1 MKNKEIKK
9 DNGSVAYKEFET
21 DNPVDPK
28 KVKDERT
35 IIYENNLYTVDEFVN
50 KYSHALA
57 SYLLTRQLGDK
68 SKKSHIVDLAVENA
82 SFAESLYISVD
93 SFR

>member
-9 DNGSVAYKEFET
+9 DKTVVYKE
-21 DNPVDPK
+21 
-28 KVKDERT
+28 VKDERT
-35 IIYENNLYTVDEFVN
+35 IIFESNMYTVDEFVN

-82 SFAESLYISVD
+82 SFAESLYIGMD
-93 SFR
+93 TFK

>member
-1 MKNKEIKK
+1 MKNKK
-9 DNGSVAYKEFET
+9 NKE
-21 DNPVDPK
+21 
-28 KVKDERT
+28 VKDERT
-35 IIYENNLYTVDEFVN
+35 IIFESNMYTVDEFVN

-82 SFAESLYISVD
+82 SFAESLYIGMD
-93 SFR
+93 TFK

>member
-1 MKNKEIKK
+1 MKNKE
-9 DNGSVAYKEFET
+9 
-21 DNPVDPK
+21 
-28 KVKDERT
+28 VKDERT
-35 IIYENNLYTVDEFVN
+35 IIFENNMYTVDEFVN

-82 SFAESLYISVD
+82 SFAESLYIAMD
-93 SFR
+93 TFK

>member
-1 MKNKEIKK
+1 MKNK
-9 DNGSVAYKEFET
+9 KE
-21 DNPVDPK
+21 
-28 KVKDERT
+28 VKDDRT
-35 IIYENNLYTVDEFVN
+35 IIYESKMYTVDEFVS

-82 SFAESLYISVD
+82 AFAESLYIGMD
-93 SFR
+93 SFS

>member
-9 DNGSVAYKEFET
+9 DETIIYKE
-21 DNPVDPK
+21 
-28 KVKDERT
+28 VKDDRT

-50 KYSHALA
+50 KYSNALK

>member
-1 MKNKEIKK
+1 MKNKEVK
-9 DNGSVAYKEFET
+9 DNRAIV
-21 DNPVDPK
+21 
-28 KVKDERT
+28 
-35 IIYENNLYTVDEFVN
+35 YENNLYTVDEFVS

-82 SFAESLYISVD
+82 SFAESLYIGMD
-93 SFR
+93 TFN

>member
-1 MKNKEIKK
+1 MKNKEIKN
-9 DNGSVAYKEFET
+9 DDGSIAYKEFKK
-21 DNPVDPK
+21 DKPVDSK
-28 KVKDERT
+28 KVKDDRT

-50 KYSHALA
+50 KYSHALT

-68 SKKSHIVDLAVENA
+68 GKKSHIVDLAVENA

>member
-1 MKNKEIKK
+1 MKNK
-9 DNGSVAYKEFET
+9 KE
-21 DNPVDPK
+21 
-28 KVKDERT
+28 VKDERT

-50 KYSHALA
+50 KYSNALK
-57 SYLLTRQLGDK
+57 SYLLARQLGDK
-68 SKKSHIVDLAVENA
+68 GKKSHIVDLAVENA

>member
-1 MKNKEIKK
+1 MKNKKEI
-9 DNGSVAYKEFET
+9 
-21 DNPVDPK
+21 
-28 KVKDERT
+28 KDERA
-35 IIYENNLYTVDEFVN
+35 IIYENSLYTVDEFVN
-50 KYSHALA
+50 KYSQALK

>member
-1 MKNKEIKK
+1 MKSKQIKK
-9 DNGSVAYKEFET
+9 DDG
-21 DNPVDPK
+21 
-28 KVKDERT
+28 T
-35 IIYENNLYTVDEFVN
+35 IIYESNMYTVDEFVN
-50 KYSHALA
+50 KYSQALK

-93 SFR
+93 SFK

>member
-9 DNGSVAYKEFET
+9 DETIIYKE
-21 DNPVDPK
+21 
-28 KVKDERT
+28 VKDDRT
-35 IIYENNLYTVDEFVN
+35 IIYENNLYTVNEFVI
-50 KYSHALA
+50 KYSKALE
-57 SYLLTRQLGDK
+57 SYLLGRQIGDK

-82 SFAESLYISVD
+82 SFAESLYIGMD

>member
-1 MKNKEIKK
+1 MKNKE
-9 DNGSVAYKEFET
+9 E
-21 DNPVDPK
+21 
-28 KVKDERT
+28 VKDERK

-57 SYLLTRQLGDK
+57 SYLLTRQLGDR

-82 SFAESLYISVD
+82 SFAEALYIASD

>member
-1 MKNKEIKK
+1 MKNK
-9 DNGSVAYKEFET
+9 KET
-21 DNPVDPK
+21 
-28 KVKDERT
+28 KDERT
-35 IIYENNLYTVDEFVN
+35 IVYENNLYTVNEFVN
-50 KYSHALA
+50 KYSQALT

>member
-1 MKNKEIKK
+1 MKNKKETK
-9 DNGSVAYKEFET
+9 D
-21 DNPVDPK
+21 D
-28 KVKDERT
+28 RT
-35 IIYENNLYTVDEFVN
+35 IIYENNLYTVDEFVS

-68 SKKSHIVDLAVENA
+68 NKKSHIVDLAVENA
-82 SFAESLYISVD
+82 SFAESLYISMD

>member
-1 MKNKEIKK
+1 MKNKEVKK

>member
-9 DNGSVAYKEFET
+9 DKNIIYKE
-21 DNPVDPK
+21 
-28 KVKDERT
+28 VKDDRT
-35 IIYENNLYTVDEFVN
+35 IVYESKMYTVDEFVS

-57 SYLLTRQLGDK
+57 SYLLSRQLGDK

-82 SFAESLYISVD
+82 SYAESLYIGMD
-93 SFR
+93 SFS